1 MKNKLFPPNTIII
14 YLFLVLSLMP
24 FSLMGE
30 NGMAEAKV
38 CAEKRDSLILQIER
52 ATDADFVNIWIIP
65 PMGCPRCEGVASIT
79 MALFRTLSPNEKHI
93 VWIDQYYTSQ
103 LKQYLKDRNYP
114 ADTIL
119 DARAGIPS
127 EWLSVNLGQF
137 QTPHYIRYNRIK
149 KTITDEK
156 PLLGASISELWVK
169 DRISEKREPV
179 EIISCGSRPTVET
192 KIPVGDSGLF
202 TEINKFIIPGDL
214 PDFFNLDIS
223 PDRSEIALVDNFSW
237 DLVRLQKKEE
247 KCSRV
252 NVLAQLPLDTFISP
266 DAPPAVVRMMKK
278 SGMINNMVFS
288 PRYTREKNALLLGIS
303 LPKIEFANDA
313 IAYYNE
319 AVIVRTQWDQ
329 SRILGAIEKD
339 STSNFQPTHTRFYPA
354 PGGKQLYVKCTKGWP
369 VSGSAKSVEPDSP
382 DNPFRN
388 DFYSDVPVFALTE
401 RTGRITG
408 TLGRLD
414 EMHQKTRTG
423 YFYMDLSAAFH
434 RDTLFYTTGYSGK
447 IYSQYQDAQPV
458 FSCPEFNWI
467 YSNSA
472 RGMMR
477 MEDGKS
483 IPILPSCEAPVL
495 ELEPD
500 SQLNYI
506 LNMKDLLTLTID
518 EFGINDR
525 QVAVITREGEKRNL
539 TWKVYDRGSAR
550 LLQEFAIPE
559 YQSGGHLCAALVGRD
574 ERHHLY
580 LEALYLNGNT
590 LHWCSREAVR

>member
-1 MKNKLFPPNTIII
+1 MKNKPVSPNNIIF
-14 YLFLVLSLMP
+14 YLSFVLFLMP
-24 FSLMGE
+24 CSLMGE
-30 NGMAEAKV
+30 NGMAQAKV

-52 ATDADFVNIWIIP
+52 AVDADFVNIWIIP

-79 MALFRTLSPNEKHI
+79 MALFRTLRPNEKHI
-93 VWIDQYYTSQ
+93 VWIDQYYTGQ

-119 DARAGIPS
+119 DAQAGIPS
-127 EWLSVNLGQF
+127 HWFSVNLGHF
-137 QTPHYIRYNRIK
+137 QTPHYIRYNRNK
-149 KTITDEK
+149 RAITDEK
-156 PLLGASISELWVK
+156 PLLGASISEQWVQ
-169 DRISEKREPV
+169 DRIAEKEAPV
-179 EIISCGSRPTVET
+179 EIISCGPGKAEEATV
-192 KIPVGDSGLF
+192 PAGDSGLF

-223 PDRSEIALVDNFSW
+223 PDRNEIALVDNFSW
-237 DLVRLQKKEE
+237 DLVRLQKKEG

-288 PRYTREKNALLLGIS
+288 PRYTREKDALLLGIS

-319 AVIVRTQWDQ
+319 AVIVKTQWDE

-339 STSNFQPTHTRFYPA
+339 STSHFQPTHTRFYPA
-354 PGGKQLYVKCTKGWP
+354 PNGKELYVKCTKGWP
-369 VSGSAKSVEPDSP
+369 VSGSEKSVEVDSP

-401 RTGRITG
+401 RTGRITK

-414 EMHQKTRTG
+414 DMHQKTRTG

-458 FSCPEFNWI
+458 FASPDFNWL

-472 RGMMR
+472 RGTMR

-483 IPILPSCEAPVL
+483 IPILPSCEAPIL

-525 QVAVITREGEKRNL
+525 QVAVITREGEKRKL

-550 LLQEFAIPE
+550 VLQEFAIPE
-559 YQSGGHLCAALVGRD
+559 YQSGGHLCSALVGRD
-574 ERHHLY
+574 GRNNLY